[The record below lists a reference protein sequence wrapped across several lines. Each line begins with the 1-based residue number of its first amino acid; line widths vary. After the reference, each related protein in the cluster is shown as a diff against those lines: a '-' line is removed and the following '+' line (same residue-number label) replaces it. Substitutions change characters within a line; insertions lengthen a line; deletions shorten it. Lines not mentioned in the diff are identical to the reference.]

1 MGVAVAD
8 YDEGGQVDIAKTNFS
23 DDVPNLYHM
32 NGDIT
37 FADRVYEVRSGST
50 HAVSGM
56 EDSFSG
62 CRQ

>member
-37 FADRVYEVRSGST
+37 FADRVHEVRSGST
-50 HAVSGM
+50 HAVSRM
-56 EDSFSG
+56 EDPFSG